1 MNVLAA
7 FGKQTF
13 SSFAIPN
20 YRRYFVGQG
29 LSHIGSWMQTVA
41 LGWLVIVLTGSG
53 VALGSVLAVRFAP
66 LLFGA
71 IIAGNLVDSFDKRR
85 LLIATQSAAAIISLT
100 MGALIYAGVIA
111 MWMVYVA
118 ALSKGLV
125 DMLDRPAR
133 QTFVHEIVG
142 PENLRNAVSLNSSMA
157 NTARALG
164 PLFAGSIIATL
175 GIAVC
180 YLANALSFVA
190 FIVAL
195 LSLRSGEMHREAR
208 DGRKVEH
215 VFAGV
220 RYVASMPLIRTILIT
235 MAVIG
240 TLAYEFQVS
249 LPLLAHT
256 TFLGDAA
263 DYAALL
269 SAMGVGSIAGG
280 LFTASRKDVVKSE
293 FIAWAF
299 LFGVSV
305 CIVALMPS
313 LSLAVLA
320 MVVVG
325 FFSVA
330 MSATG
335 STMIQLASEAH
346 MRGRVMA
353 LWSMAIFGSTL
364 IGAPIIGFI
373 GEYGSPRTALML
385 GGGAAIIAS
394 LFAARRLLESYA
406 VFPIPPFIKIRREEA
421 AVENTRA

>member
-13 SSFAIPN
+13 SSFAIPT

-71 IIAGNLVDSFDKRR
+71 IMAGNLVDSFDKRR

-100 MGALIYAGVIA
+100 VGALIYAGLIE

-180 YLANALSFVA
+180 YLANAPPGVASIACAYGLSRRCRRLCRASLGDGRRLDRRRIIYGESQGRCEERIYRMGVPLRRLGVHRCFDAVA
-190 FIVAL
+190 F
-195 LSLRSGEMHREAR
+195 SCSPR
-208 DGRKVEH
+208 DGRRRIFFRGDERDWNH
-215 VFAGV
+215 DD
-220 RYVASMPLIRTILIT
+220 
-235 MAVIG
+235 
-240 TLAYEFQVS
+240 
-249 LPLLAHT
+249 T
-256 TFLGDAA
+256 TR
-263 DYAALL
+263 
-269 SAMGVGSIAGG
+269 I
-280 LFTASRKDVVKSE
+280 
-293 FIAWAF
+293 
-299 LFGVSV
+299 
-305 CIVALMPS
+305 
-313 LSLAVLA
+313 
-320 MVVVG
+320 
-325 FFSVA
+325 
-330 MSATG
+330 
-335 STMIQLASEAH
+335 
-346 MRGRVMA
+346 
-353 LWSMAIFGSTL
+353 
-364 IGAPIIGFI
+364 
-373 GEYGSPRTALML
+373 
-385 GGGAAIIAS
+385 GGAH
-394 LFAARRLLESYA
+394 ARAGDGAVVYGNIRLHA
-406 VFPIPPFIKIRREEA
+406 HRRA
-421 AVENTRA
+421 HHRIHW